1 MTIHEVSYLLR
12 YLFTLLLFLF
22 TALLLR
28 TAIGSLR
35 RDIHRR
41 IRPVPGCKLM
51 ADRGAETGM
60 ETGTAQADDRV
71 RVLSLWHTTLIGRA
85 AACDIRL
92 SGQGIA
98 KRHAL
103 LYLFEGKWF
112 IRPASRLA
120 PVHRNGDAVRT
131 PALLTN
137 MDRIGLGCQEF
148 VFLDNRS
155 DADAVE
161 LDNLRREADPN
172 RNEGPDEKRDAEHTR
187 ISWLLANLF
196 ALTTAYLV
204 VFLAPASPPVL
215 QLWLG
220 GGFLAFLL
228 CANLYVGLLPNL
240 LGGADRMLL
249 LCLMMLTCLG
259 MLFQA
264 RLALGGLDVGSG
276 QLTAKQLAAVL
287 NGMKTQALSL
297 AAGFLL
303 LPPVAGIAART
314 RLPEALGITCV
325 IVTPMLLVAT
335 LLFGQGAES
344 HGATL
349 WIRIGGYSAQLT
361 EFAKIGWLIVLAW
374 FFKNRPDR
382 RQQLLFAAW
391 AGLCLLLVMLLP
403 DMGFAL
409 IVAPT
414 TLLVFVVMT
423 GEYGITLTL
432 LGSGAG
438 LAGAAWLLLPHVRR
452 RLEGWTSLWTEVNDG
467 NRQIVYGLQA
477 IARGGLLGRGVGNG
491 SPGGI
496 PLASSDMVFALVC
509 EELGLVAGLCV
520 LLLFIVLWLR
530 SARIALIGLDG
541 FTSGLALGIGTLLF
555 LEATVVIGGVTG
567 LIPLT
572 GATLPLIAKGGSSV
586 LAKLLL
592 FGLLVGLSARR
603 VRIPGAK
610 RRGRA

>member
-12 YLFTLLLFLF
+12 YLFFLLLILF
-22 TALLLR
+22 TGLLLH
-28 TAIGSLR
+28 AAVASLR
-35 RDIHRR
+35 RDMRRR

-51 ADRGAETGM
+51 ASKAVEAGDAASAPQDRI
-60 ETGTAQADDRV
+60 
-71 RVLSLWHTTLIGRA
+71 RVLPLWHTTIIGRSP
-85 AACDIRL
+85 ACDIRL
-92 SGQGIA
+92 EGPDIA

-112 IRPASRLA
+112 LRPAGSHVEVL
-120 PVHRNGDAVRT
+120 RNGEAVHS
-131 PALLTN
+131 PALLGN
-137 MDRIGLGCQEF
+137 LDRIGIAGREF
-148 VFLDNRS
+148 AFLDNRS
-155 DADAVE
+155 DADATE
-161 LDNLRREADPN
+161 LENLRQEADLS
-172 RNEGPDEKRDAEHTR
+172 RDAGPEQQRDAAHVR
-187 ISWLLANLF
+187 IAWLLANLF
-196 ALTTAYLV
+196 TVSAAYLA
-204 VFLAPASPPVL
+204 VFLAPATPPDL

-220 GGFLAFLL
+220 GGFLAFFT
-228 CANLYVGLLPNL
+228 CVNLFVAILPRL
-240 LGGADRMLL
+240 LGGADRVLL
-249 LCLMMLTCLG
+249 LCLMMLAVLG
-259 MLFQA
+259 LLFQA
-264 RLALGGLDVGSG
+264 RLALGGLDAESG
-276 QLTAKQLAAVL
+276 RLTAKQLATVL
-287 NGMKTQALSL
+287 DAMKTQAFSV
-297 AAGFLL
+297 AAGLLL
-303 LPPVAGIAART
+303 LPPVAWIAAKT
-314 RLPEALGITCV
+314 RLPESLGVVCAV
-325 IVTPMLLVAT
+325 VTPLLLVAT

-361 EFAKIGWLIVLAW
+361 EFAKISWLIVLAW
-374 FFKNRPDR
+374 FFKNRPNR
-382 RQQLLFAAW
+382 RQQLLFAGW
-391 AGLCLLLVMLLP
+391 AAFCLLLVMLLP

-409 IVAPT
+409 IMVPT

-423 GEYGITLTL
+423 GEYGITLAF
-432 LGSGAG
+432 LGSGTG
-438 LAGAAWLLLPHVRR
+438 LAAAAWILLPHVRR
-452 RLEGWTSLWTEVNDG
+452 RLEGWTSLWAEVNDG

-509 EELGLVAGLCV
+509 EELGLAAGLC
-520 LLLFIVLWLR
+520 LLLVFIVLWLR
-530 SARIALIGLDG
+530 SARIVLVGLDG

-603 VRIPGAK
+603 VRIPKPK

>member
-12 YLFTLLLFLF
+12 YLFALLLLLF
-22 TALLLR
+22 TWMLLR
-28 TAIGSLR
+28 TAVGSLR
-35 RDIHRR
+35 RDMHRR

-51 ADRGAETGM
+51 ADKGAATGM
-60 ETGTAQADDRV
+60 EKGTAQADDRI
-71 RVLSLWHTTLIGRA
+71 RVLSLWHTTLIGRT
-85 AACDIRL
+85 AACDVRL
-92 SGQGIA
+92 TGQDIA

-112 IRPASRLA
+112 IRPASRQATVRL
-120 PVHRNGDAVRT
+120 NGDAVQG
-131 PALLTN
+131 PSLLTN
-137 MDRIGLGCQEF
+137 LDRIGLSGQDF
-148 VFLDNRS
+148 VFLDNRT

-161 LDNLRREADPN
+161 LDSLRREADPN
-172 RNEGPDEKRDAEHTR
+172 RNGGSDEKRDTVRTR
-187 ISWLLANLF
+187 VAWLLSNLF
-196 ALTTAYLV
+196 ALAAAYLV
-204 VFLAPASPPVL
+204 VFLAAPAPPDL

-228 CANLYVGLLPNL
+228 CANLYVALLPRL

-249 LCLMMLTCLG
+249 LCLMMLACLG

-264 RLALGGLDVGSG
+264 RLALGGVDAASG
-276 QLTAKQLAAVL
+276 RLTAEQLAAVL
-287 NGMKTQALSL
+287 DAMKTQAVSL

-303 LPPVAGIAART
+303 LPPTAGIAAKT
-314 RLPEALGITCV
+314 RLPEALGIPCV
-325 IVTPMLLVAT
+325 IVTPLLLVAT

-374 FFKNRPDR
+374 FFKNRPGR
-382 RQQLLFAAW
+382 GQQLLFAAW

-409 IVAPT
+409 IMVPT

-509 EELGLVAGLCV
+509 EELGLVAGLC
-520 LLLFIVLWLR
+520 LLLIFIVLWLR

-572 GATLPLIAKGGSSV
+572 GATLPLIAKGGSSL

-592 FGLLVGLSARR
+592 FGLIVGLSARR
-603 VRIPGAK
+603 VRIPGTK
-610 RRGRA
+610 RRRRA